1 MRNNPLIL
9 SVLAGASFLIAGCAV
24 TPTIRQV
31 HPIEAD
37 LSRYS
42 AIQVIVDAPE
52 NVRKQ
57 RGYANTAA
65 DLLKEFIAGVVASGK
80 YATVG
85 TEAPT
90 GKGLEARLT
99 ITELNYVSGA
109 SRGLIGAVGGEAI
122 LNVTMT
128 LKDNETATVVGIV
141 TARHTSGD
149 DALPGVGS
157 AVTSRQI
164 SAFATELSSRLSG
177 R

>member
-1 MRNNPLIL
+1 MQNNPLIL
-9 SVLAGASFLIAGCAV
+9 SALAGVSFLIAGCAV
-24 TPTIRQV
+24 APTIQQV
-31 HPIEAD
+31 HPIKAD

-42 AIQVIVDAPE
+42 AIQVIVDASE
-52 NVRKQ
+52 DIRKQ

-65 DLLKEFIAGVVASGK
+65 DLLKEFIADVAASGK

-90 GKGLEARLT
+90 GKGLEVRLT
-99 ITELNYVSGA
+99 ITELSYVSGA
-109 SRGLIGAVGGEAI
+109 ARGTLGATAGEAL
-122 LNVTMT
+122 LNITMT
-128 LKDNETATVVGIV
+128 LKDTETATVVGIV

-149 DALPGVGS
+149 DVLPGVGS

-164 SAFATELSSRLSG
+164 SAFSKELSSRLSA